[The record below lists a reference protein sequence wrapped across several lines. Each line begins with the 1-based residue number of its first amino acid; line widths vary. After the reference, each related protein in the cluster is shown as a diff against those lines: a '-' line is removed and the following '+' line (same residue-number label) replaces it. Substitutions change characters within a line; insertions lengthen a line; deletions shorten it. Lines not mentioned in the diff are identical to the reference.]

1 MKGKPVLRSL
11 GTILGRSN
19 VEHFSYRI
27 GSYSKLI
34 GRPPVFVNSMDLIP
48 RGFQY
53 ASIYA
58 VPEETARAIEQAG
71 TAAGFKGV
79 VWSQRLWLDF
89 DTQDAAERAKAQL
102 KEQGYD
108 HVVYTTGGR
117 GCHIGVLRRAVPSHT
132 LPAQDRAYAQ
142 AHFPGC
148 DLSIYWH
155 LHLLRLPGAI
165 HERTG
170 KVKQFLYRLEGKE
183 LELPRWEP
191 QELAVR
197 PDVAGQSR
205 GGVFKLWSVVSRLS
219 VEPAEG
225 DRHRHL
231 VALAKALQA
240 DAAVTEQ
247 ECLWMVQ
254 EVNRGFPVPKG
265 EDEIARIVK
274 WAYGAGE

>member
-1 MKGKPVLRSL
+1 MKDGIL
-11 GTILGRSN
+11 TIRRFHGRNS
-19 VEHFSYRI
+19 VERFNYRI
-27 GSYSKLI
+27 GAHSKLI
-34 GRPPVFVNSMDLIP
+34 GRPPVFVNSLDLIP

-89 DTQDAAERAKAQL
+89 DTEDAAERAKRRL
-102 KEQGYD
+102 KEEGYD

-117 GCHIGVLRRAVPSHT
+117 GCHIGILRRAFPSHT

-142 AHFPGC
+142 SNFPGC
-148 DLSIYWH
+148 DLSLYWH
-155 LHLLRLPGAI
+155 LHLLRLPGAV

-170 KVKQFLYRLEGKE
+170 KTKQMLYRVEGKE

-191 QELAVR
+191 Q
-197 PDVAGQSR
+197 DVAVNSKTVEPSR
-205 GGVFKLWSVVSRLS
+205 GGMFKIWSVVSKLS

-225 DRHRHL
+225 GRHRHL

-240 DAAVTEQ
+240 DAAMTEE
-247 ECLWMVQ
+247 ECLWVVR
-254 EVNRGFPVPKG
+254 EVNRGFPEPKG
-265 EDEIARIVK
+265 EEELLRIVQ
-274 WAYGAGE
+274 WAYGGSG